1 MNTIESI
8 DDRKIEI
15 DPWSSNRDIFSNNVH
30 IIRKHKNN
38 LRSIL
43 KECRCNRNKIDSRLE
58 DKINTLLHK
67 YDIKREGFWW

>member
-1 MNTIESI
+1 MIEKLKSMLEVV
-8 DDRKIEI
+8 IEI
-15 DPWSSNRDIFSNNVH
+15 FFSNNVH

-43 KECRCNRNKIDSRLE
+43 KECRCNRNKIDSGLE
-58 DKINTLLHK
+58 DKINMLLHK